1 MTICCLY
8 RQDSV
13 VCICTVLLYVEER
26 LLFCKLDLKY
36 VGISWDKCSENG
48 KFIYIWYVHI
58 PYIVY
63 PFCPIC
69 VHLHVSMGIQ
79 EQKAKVQKHCDRDHA
94 AKSP

>member
-8 RQDSV
+8 QQDSV

-26 LLFCKLDLKY
+26 LLFCEHDLKY
-36 VGISWDKCSENG
+36 VGISWDKCGENG
-48 KFIYIWYVHI
+48 KFVYVWYVHI

-69 VHLHVSMGIQ
+69 VHVHLHVSMGIQ
-79 EQKAKVQKHCDRDHA
+79 GQKAKVQKTM
-94 AKSP
+94 